1 MMMKKFLLLSLCLA
15 VLVCALPASSLA
27 ARGKEPL
34 YTCDL
39 DAAGTQAFLSERY
52 FKARYVQVK
61 ATVPEGSQVRLKV
74 ILDENET
81 PDSRDKTVFNRVF
94 KNAKAAFTS
103 PEIFLDFK
111 KSATVP
117 YRVELYADDALLSST
132 YIYRMLLVLN
142 NNTVCTRGIRFRDID
157 EGITSQ
163 WMMFTPV
170 DLYDIEPNYGVK
182 VLDLVGSNMYLVGK
196 LQIVRNYDRFLLT
209 MTDIDTYEGETR
221 EKDAPYTVPDDPYAP
236 VIDDHEITFGKQS
249 ICLYPSLKS
258 VTGVEPADMPRH
270 FKLDTWYSI
279 TRDLYGE
286 ARALLYLNGRVSYD
300 PNGLLRIGDS
310 FESDYI
316 QDLVDLMD
324 SFPDYENADGSNG

>member
-15 VLVCALPASSLA
+15 VARLRPARILA
-27 ARGKEPL
+27 RRARKGAPL
-34 YTCDL
+34 HL
-39 DAAGTQAFLSERY
+39 RPRRRGTQAFLSERY

-61 ATVPEGSQVRLKV
+61 ASVPEGSQVRLKV

-170 DLYDIEPNYGVK
+170 DLYDIDPNYGVK

-236 VIDDHEITFGKQS
+236 VIDDHEI
-249 ICLYPSLKS
+249 PSAS
-258 VTGVEPADMPRH
+258 V
-270 FKLDTWYSI
+270 
-279 TRDLYGE
+279 
-286 ARALLYLNGRVSYD
+286 YLPVS
-300 PNGLLRIGDS
+300 L
-310 FESDYI
+310 
-316 QDLVDLMD
+316 
-324 SFPDYENADGSNG
+324 A